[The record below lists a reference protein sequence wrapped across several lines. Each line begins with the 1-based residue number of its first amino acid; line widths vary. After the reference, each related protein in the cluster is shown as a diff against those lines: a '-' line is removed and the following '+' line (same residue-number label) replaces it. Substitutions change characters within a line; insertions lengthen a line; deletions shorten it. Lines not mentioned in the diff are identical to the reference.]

1 MENRPDNVLPELHR
15 LLLALQEVQEQIERG
30 PRQLKVRQQA
40 VAQKQADLE
49 AQKQK
54 LKSLRVSADQ
64 KSLQLKSNEAKLGD
78 LRGKLN
84 QAQTNREFDII
95 RSQIEADTVANSVLE
110 DEILDALEQVDA
122 GHLAGKKIEEE
133 LAQAKADQVAA
144 MLDDAIT
151 ADCVVIG
158 CDSMIYID
166 GRLVGKPAS
175 ADAARSQWQLMGGR
189 SGQLYTGH
197 CLLRLIGGTAIHRA
211 SESSA
216 TTVHFAKPAAA
227 DLEAYIGSGEP
238 LAVAGGFT
246 LDGLGGWFVDRIE
259 GDASNVIG
267 VSLPLTR
274 ALLERVGLSVSDLWA
289 NNPGG

>member
-1 MENRPDNVLPELHR
+1 MTRVVLGSASPGR
-15 LLLALQEVQEQIERG
+15 
-30 PRQLKVRQQA
+30 LKVLRQAGIDPLVVVSGVDEDA
-40 VAQKQADLE
+40 VTAALG
-49 AQKQK
+49 
-54 LKSLRVSADQ
+54 
-64 KSLQLKSNEAKLGD
+64 SNTSPGD
-78 LRGKLN
+78 VVR
-84 QAQTNREFDII
+84 I
-95 RSQIEADTVANSVLE
+95 
-110 DEILDALEQVDA
+110 
-122 GHLAGKKIEEE
+122 

-144 MLDDAIT
+144 MLDENIA

-158 CDSMIYID
+158 CDSMLYID

-175 ADAARSQWQLMGGR
+175 ADEARSQWQSMGGR

-197 CLLRLIGGTAIHRA
+197 CLLRLVDGTARHRA

-259 GDASNVIG
+259 GDPSNVIG
-267 VSLPLTR
+267 LSLPLTAR
-274 ALLERVGLSVSDLWA
+274 LLQRVGLSVAELWA
-289 NNPGG
+289 YAADG